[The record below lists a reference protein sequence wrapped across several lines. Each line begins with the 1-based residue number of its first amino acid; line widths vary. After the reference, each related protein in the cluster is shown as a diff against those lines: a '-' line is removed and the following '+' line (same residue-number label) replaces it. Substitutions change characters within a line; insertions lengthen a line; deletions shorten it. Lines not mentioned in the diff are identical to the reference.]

1 MEGGAMMR
9 VSAMIVLFLAL
20 STPGMAGAQQDGGVD
35 APFANTQLADPAQ
48 EAQARDLMYDIR
60 CVQCQSQSIADSD
73 APIAGAM
80 RSEVRSR
87 IANGESPDAIRD
99 YFIARYG
106 DYITFDPPVS
116 ALTWPLW
123 LAPILIIAFGL
134 WLARGRFR
142 R

>member
-1 MEGGAMMR
+1 MMR
-9 VSAMIVLFLAL
+9 VSAMIALFLAL
-20 STPGMAGAQQDGGVD
+20 STPDMAGAQQDGGVD

-48 EAQARDLMYDIR
+48 EARARDLMYDIR

>member
-1 MEGGAMMR
+1 MKR
-9 VSAMIVLFLAL
+9 ISAMVALFLAL
-20 STPGMAGAQQDGGVD
+20 SIPDIASAQQDGGVD

>member
-1 MEGGAMMR
+1 MKR
-9 VSAMIVLFLAL
+9 VSAMVALFLAL
-20 STPGMAGAQQDGGVD
+20 STPDIAGAQQDGGVD

-48 EAQARDLMYDIR
+48 EARARDLMYDIR

>member
-1 MEGGAMMR
+1 
-9 VSAMIVLFLAL
+9 MIALFLAL
-20 STPGMAGAQQDGGVD
+20 STPDMAGAQQDGGVD

-48 EAQARDLMYDIR
+48 EARARDLMYDIR

>member
-1 MEGGAMMR
+1 MPKFTTTTSIKHATGER
-9 VSAMIVLFLAL
+9 SL
-20 STPGMAGAQQDGGVD
+20 MAKTD
-35 APFANTQLADPAQ
+35 TQLADPAQ

-87 IANGESPDAIRD
+87 IANGESPDTIRD

>member
-1 MEGGAMMR
+1 MMR

>member
-1 MEGGAMMR
+1 MR
-9 VSAMIVLFLAL
+9 WALFLLAL
-20 STPGMAGAQQDGGVD
+20 IAAMPASAQDFAGVD
-35 APFANTQLADPAQ
+35 APFANRQLADPSQ
-48 EAQARDLMYDIR
+48 EARARDLMYEIR

-87 IANGESPDAIRD
+87 IAAGQSVEAIRD

-116 ALTWPLW
+116 PLTWPLW
-123 LAPILIIAFGL
+123 FAPVLVIGFGL
-134 WLARGRFR
+134 WLAWGRFKR
-142 R
+142 

>member
-1 MEGGAMMR
+1 MKR
-9 VSAMIVLFLAL
+9 ISAMVALFLAL
-20 STPGMAGAQQDGGVD
+20 SIPDIAGAQQDGGVD